1 MIRYSRYVG
10 EHIKQLDFDAMGVWR
25 ERAEIALG
33 QLTERQT
40 EVLEHAAEGK
50 KNELI
55 AHEID
60 LTTNSVEKHLRKA
73 KRCLGATSRDQA
85 IKKFIVL
92 RTITGTRNSGFLPL
106 DVTEDLVEQTLQAL
120 PVMVA
125 QQLRSSPE
133 FEQFL
138 DDLRSTGPRAWDAK
152 FGRGWRAWAIP
163 AGAAF
168 MIILAGSA
176 IGLANALDTM
186 VAN

>member
-1 MIRYSRYVG
+1 MQ
-10 EHIKQLDFDAMGVWR
+10 KQAEQIDFDAMLVWR
-25 ERAEIALG
+25 ERADAALDA
-33 QLTERQT
+33 LTDRQT

-55 AHEID
+55 AHEIG

-73 KRCLGATSRDQA
+73 KRALGASTRDQA

-106 DVTEDLVEQTLQAL
+106 DVTENLVEQTLQAL

-138 DDLRSTGPRAWDAK
+138 DDLRSSGPRAWDAK

-163 AGAAF
+163 VGAAF